1 MGPRHQHRLDRRPD
15 GTGPAHRAHHCLQH
29 HERRP
34 GELHPRP
41 RRRVGAA
48 RHHRQ
53 RHLPGLLPLEND
65 PGDARHH
72 RRADPRLD
80 ADQAPGKRRGPERA
94 GGAARLRGLAPYH
107 RAGDRRRRRSERD
120 MSSDAK
126 LAFTRDYQK
135 RIPFVSHLKILTETL
150 GEGTA
155 RLSLPIEPH
164 LTNSIGTVHGGV
176 IMSLLDVALC
186 TAARTLHPDS
196 LGVITIDMSTSFIG
210 GGSGARL
217 LAEARVLKNGRSMI
231 FVDGEAKNEDGS
243 LGAKAI
249 GTERG
254 RLKDREPRGGLS
266 WGISSRKDNQ
276 WRPATAGRGSPAA
289 GG

>member
-1 MGPRHQHRLDRRPD
+1 M
-15 GTGPAHRAHHCLQH
+15 TG
-29 HERRP
+29 
-34 GELHPRP
+34 
-41 RRRVGAA
+41 
-48 RHHRQ
+48 
-53 RHLPGLLPLEND
+53 
-65 PGDARHH
+65 
-72 RRADPRLD
+72 
-80 ADQAPGKRRGPERA
+80 
-94 GGAARLRGLAPYH
+94 
-107 RAGDRRRRRSERD
+107 
-120 MSSDAK
+120 DAK

-217 LAEARVLKNGRSMI
+217 LAEARVLKDGRSMI
-231 FVDGEAKNEDGS
+231 FVEGEAKNEDSS
-243 LGAKAI
+243 LVAKAI
-249 GTERG
+249 ATVRV
-254 RLKDREPRGGLS
+254 RLKDR
-266 WGISSRKDNQ
+266 
-276 WRPATAGRGSPAA
+276 
-289 GG
+289 